1 MRSNSE
7 QSTRGLRIADD
18 FTLPLDAI
26 TETFAFLAARGAGKT
41 YSAAVVVEEVIGAG
55 HPAVIIDPLGVW
67 WGLRSSADGSE
78 AGLPVVIFGGEHA
91 DLPLEEGSGALIAEA
106 IVKGRFPAI
115 LDLSLMSKSAARR
128 FNADFLETLYQLNRD
143 PLLLVVDEADLLAP
157 QRTTLDT
164 ARVLGAMEDVVRRGR
179 VRGLGCVLIT
189 QRPAVLNK
197 DVLSQASVLVA
208 LRMAGKNDVAAI
220 DEWVRLHANEDEA
233 KELKASLPSLPVGT
247 AWLWSPGWLSVIRKI
262 HVRKRLTF
270 DSSATPKVG
279 ERRVTP
285 SRLADIDL
293 SALSKELEATRGEG
307 VPANPREL
315 RRRITDQSATITRLR
330 QELSDARAQ
339 PARVEVPVF
348 DEISRKNVADL
359 QTQID
364 VLEGLLRA
372 VQQSL
377 DDLVQRVSTAAPPAR
392 KPSGLH
398 AVPPSAD
405 SDALPPAAQTSP
417 PPDGGTAI
425 KAGERRILETLA
437 RQHPQRLTLTQLG
450 SLSKFKVT
458 GGTFTS
464 YWGHLRRLGFVDTR
478 DAGNVKDYA
487 LTEAGFAFLGHPIGL
502 TPLTTDE
509 VLEQWSRSLKR
520 GARRMLGLLVD
531 AYPDALSKPDLAAA
545 LDMAASGGTFGA
557 YLGTLRRNGL
567 VEQASDGGVRASET
581 LFPQG

>member
-1 MRSNSE
+1 MRSNIE
-7 QSTRGLRIADD
+7 QSTSGGLRIADD

-78 AGLPVVIFGGEHA
+78 AGLPAVIFGGEHA

-157 QRTTLDT
+157 QRTTPDT

-279 ERRVTP
+279 ERRVAP

-293 SALSKELEATRGEG
+293 SALSKELEASRGEG

-348 DEISRKNVADL
+348 DETSRKNVADL
-359 QTQID
+359 QAQID

-377 DDLVQRVSTAAPPAR
+377 DGLVQRVSTAAPPAR
-392 KPSGLH
+392 KHSGLSE
-398 AVPPSAD
+398 VPSAGSD
-405 SDALPPAAQTSP
+405 SLSPTAQTSP
-417 PPDGGTAI
+417 PPDGGTTI
-425 KAGERRILETLA
+425 KSGERRILEALA

-567 VEQASDGGVRASET
+567 AEQASDGGIRASET